1 MEDVSNEARG
11 SATFALNQKKLLR
24 AGINVSWR
32 EKGGGQPI
40 FFFYGIGAGS
50 EYWEDQFSI
59 LASDYHTIAWDMPGY
74 GASDN
79 ISAPPFDVDSYT
91 RVAVELIS
99 TLGIRNCHFVGQS
112 LGALIAARVAA
123 QFPELVQ
130 SLTLSH
136 PLVGLGGMP
145 ERERGAVA
153 AARIRLFEELGPL
166 RFAHEKGP
174 AILAPNA
181 NQALQQK
188 VIRLMSGARVQG
200 VRNAVRMMT
209 NADIFSDLSLIK
221 VPTMVVCGDCDPV
234 ASFKVCR
241 SISAASNI
249 VELKV
254 LSAVGHYGAVEKPRD
269 YAELLKR
276 FFKKLS
282 AQMMLI

>member
-1 MEDVSNEARG
+1 MEDVSNEAQR
-11 SATFALNQKKLLR
+11 SATFALNQEKLLKS
-24 AGINVSWR
+24 GIKVSWR
-32 EKGGGQPI
+32 EKGSGQPI
-40 FFFYGIGAGS
+40 FFIHGIGTGS

-59 LASDYHTIAWDMPGY
+59 LSSDYHTIAWDMPGY

-79 ISAPPFDVDSYT
+79 IYAPPFDVESYT
-91 RVAVELIS
+91 TVAVELIS

-112 LGALIAARVAA
+112 LGALIAARLAA
-123 QFPELVQ
+123 QFPELVL

-136 PLVGLGGMP
+136 PLVGLGRMP
-145 ERERGAVA
+145 KSEREAVA
-153 AARIRLFEELGPL
+153 ASRIRLFEELGPL

-174 AILAPNA
+174 AILAFNA

-188 VIRLMSGARVQG
+188 VIRLMSGVRVRG

-209 NADIFSDLSLIK
+209 NADIFSDLHLIR

-234 ASFKVCR
+234 ASLEVCQL
-241 SISAASNI
+241 ISAASSTTKL
-249 VELKV
+249 EV

-276 FFKKLS
+276 FLKNYLLK
-282 AQMMLI
+282 

>member
-11 SATFALNQKKLLR
+11 SAALALSQKKLLK

-32 EKGGGQPI
+32 EKGSGQPI
-40 FFFYGIGAGS
+40 FFIHGIGTGS

-91 RVAVELIS
+91 KVAVELVS

-112 LGALIAARVAA
+112 LGALIAARLAA
-123 QFPELVQ
+123 QFPELVL
-130 SLTLSH
+130 SVTLSH
-136 PLVGLGGMP
+136 PLVGLGRMP
-145 ERERGAVA
+145 KSEREAVA

-181 NQALQQK
+181 NQALRQK
-188 VIRLMSGARVQG
+188 VIRLMSGVRVQA
-200 VRNAVRMMT
+200 VRNAVSMMT

-221 VPTMVVCGDCDPV
+221 VPMMVVCGDCDPV
-234 ASFKVCR
+234 SSLKVCR

-249 VELKV
+249 FELEV

-276 FFKKLS
+276 FVKNYRLK
-282 AQMMLI
+282 